1 MKTRIWNL
9 LPVLLALA
17 AGPALAGQTGDA
29 APAKAKPQKVAQVQ
43 KVAQAEA
50 PAPLNPRWVPPKWEI
65 KGLVVWVFT
74 PGHFERD

>member
-1 MKTRIWNL
+1 MKARVRTSLLAL
-9 LPVLLALA
+9 LPVLAALA
-17 AGPALAGQTGDA
+17 SGPAMAAQNGDA
-29 APAKAKPQKVAQVQ
+29 PRAGAKAKPE
-43 KVAQAEA
+43 KVAQAE